1 MFNVL
6 VLNPLT
12 MSYDVVKGNLPIIQA
27 AELKKQLQ
35 DDNYKK
41 QQLNQEPPKVFV
53 ITEQED
59 PDQYKIFK
67 EVN

>member
-41 QQLNQEPPKVFV
+41 QQLN
-53 ITEQED
+53 
-59 PDQYKIFK
+59 
-67 EVN
+67 